1 MSKFIINGGRELK
14 GTVDISG
21 SKNAALPLIFAT
33 LTTRGVSVIRN
44 VPDISDV
51 DIALELISEAGAII
65 TRNKSDL
72 TIRTDNLHYVR
83 PSDSLVSKIRASS
96 YLMGASLARFGV
108 CHLQS
113 FGGCNFES
121 RPIDM
126 HVDAMRAL
134 GAYGVG
140 DTMRAGS
147 LVGSDIFFDKVS
159 VGATVNALLLASSA
173 KGKSRIFGYAKEPHI
188 ISLAEYLSS
197 AGAKVVFYED
207 RIEVEGA
214 ELSGARAYVVADM
227 IEAGTFL
234 CLSLL
239 TDSRL
244 KIRGASIEHLKSFI
258 DSLNKAGAKAIC
270 GDGELSLYGQI
281 SECLNIVTEPY
292 PGFPTDLQ
300 PQTAPLMARF
310 CGGRITENV
319 WRGRFG
325 YLAELEKFGVGY
337 ELCDGGAVIR
347 PSILRCAGARAPDLR
362 GGAALLMCALSS
374 HGQSIIDSAEIIKR
388 GYSDIVGKLRLI
400 GAEIEEGD

>member
-1 MSKFIINGGRELK
+1 MSKFIISGGRELK

-51 DIALELISEAGAII
+51 DIALELISEMGAII
-65 TRNKSDL
+65 TRSKGDL
-72 TIRTDNLHYVR
+72 TIRTDNLHYAR
-83 PSDSLVSKIRASS
+83 PSDALVSKIRASS
-96 YLMGASLARFGV
+96 YLMGASLARFGI

-113 FGGCNFES
+113 FGGCNFER

-140 DTMRAGS
+140 DTMRVQS

-159 VGATVNALLLASSA
+159 VGATVNALILASSA
-173 KGKSRIFGYAKEPHI
+173 KGKSRIYGYAKEPHV

-197 AGAKVVFYED
+197 AGATVVFYED
-207 RIEVEGA
+207 RIEIEGA
-214 ELSGARAYVVADM
+214 ELSGAQAYVIADM

-239 TDSRL
+239 GDSRF
-244 KIRGASIEHLKSFI
+244 KIRGVSAEHLKSFF
-258 DSLNKAGAKAIC
+258 DSLTKAGAKVFC
-270 GDGELSLYGQI
+270 GDGEMSLCGQLS
-281 SECLNIVTEPY
+281 EFLNIVTEPY

-310 CGGRITENV
+310 CGGRITEKV

-337 ELCDGGAVIR
+337 ELCDGGAIIR
-347 PSILRCAGARAPDLR
+347 PSILRCADARAPDLR

-374 HGQSIIDSAEIIKR
+374 HGRSIIDSAEIIKR

-400 GAEIEEGD
+400 GAEIEERD